1 MYVFSQN
8 RCTSQLCWRR
18 RISIR
23 CWCCQRLGGVS
34 SWCTRRCMDCAHIVQ
49 PSLGGGG
56 VGSCRAGSPVARLS
70 HCGGS
75 LLDVLT
81 ERRGWWG
88 SGVQVAAGNLP
99 QTAAEWGV
107 SDFRWCSRLGCAD
120 GWFFFAL
127 PSSWSEEET
136 REVCQDDERVFGR
149 VRLEFSSGK
158 HKIKHKTLG
167 SQLLN
172 RKLVSFQGD
181 SREKK
186 QPYENVPLLIGNKL
200 IYIEW

>member
-1 MYVFSQN
+1 MFFHRTDVPVSFAGEGAY
-8 RCTSQLCWRR
+8 
-18 RISIR
+18 
-23 CWCCQRLGGVS
+23 RLDVDAASVWGVS
-34 SWCTRRCMDCAHIVQ
+34 APDARADVWIVHTLC
-49 PSLGGGG
+49 SHLWGGG

-75 LLDVLT
+75 LLDVPT
-81 ERRGWWG
+81 ERRGWRG

-107 SDFRWCSRLGCAD
+107 SDFRWCSRLGCAG